1 MSNMTMNLDI
11 LPLRDKLATRMFGH
25 IVAKFNPGTNPKVNA
40 SALESLGVSYDF
52 LKRQLET
59 RPKNILSPILQ
70 TALESIDMAAE
81 IYVMDHN
88 CVHKTTE
95 ERFNAGIAMEDAS
108 DMAFE
113 EEDGDITSGVIADM
127 IEDLSKKHS
136 TEIKD
141 LAKYILKLE
150 KEKQDDDRAMA
161 EEENKDYVQEDD
173 ETENEDQNSKN
184 GTDNPFDDGENT
196 EEDEQKSGEDEQ
208 NTVADDT
215 NPFDDNGGDQS
226 SGNKNTDNESNSNPF
241 DEGKQDNKEEDHN
254 DQSENKENPFSEN
267 STSES
272 GNDGSSDDNND
283 TSNNNLNSDNP
294 FESYMADISK
304 GRYND
309 NIFKLIGIESG
320 DIISYVNN
328 TVSLEYKNDMQKI
341 YEEFGMESDQFKAK
355 QKEYVKVSETAVESI
370 CASIATMYGLGLPI
384 DLGCIKYYQE

>member
-52 LKRQLET
+52 LKRQLER

-161 EEENKDYVQEDD
+161 EEEDKDYVQEDD
-173 ETENEDQNSKN
+173 KTENEDQNSKN
-184 GTDNPFDDGENT
+184 GTDNPFDDGEDT
-196 EEDEQKSGEDEQ
+196 KEDEQKSGEDEQ

-215 NPFDDNGGDQS
+215 NAFDDNGGDQS

-254 DQSENKENPFSEN
+254 DQSENKENPFAEN
-267 STSES
+267 STSEF
-272 GNDGSSDDNND
+272 GNDASSDDNND

>member
-11 LPLRDKLATRMFGH
+11 LPLRDKLATRVFGH
-25 IVAKFNPGTNPKVNA
+25 IVARFNPNTNPKVNA

-52 LKRQLET
+52 LKRQLER

-161 EEENKDYVQEDD
+161 EEEDKDYVQEDD
-173 ETENEDQNSKN
+173 ETENEDQNSEN
-184 GTDNPFDDGENT
+184 GTENPFDDGENT

-208 NTVADDT
+208 NADTDDT
-215 NPFDDNGGDQS
+215 NPFDDNSGNQS
-226 SGNKNTDNESNSNPF
+226 SGDENTDNEGNSNPF
-241 DEGKQDNKEEDHN
+241 NEGKQDNKEEDQN
-254 DQSENKENPFSEN
+254 DQSENKENPFAEG
-267 STSES
+267 STNES
-272 GNDGSSDDNND
+272 GNDDSSNSDNDNSGS
-283 TSNNNLNSDNP
+283 NLNSDNP

-304 GRYND
+304 GHYNG
-309 NIFKLIGIESG
+309 NVFKLIGIESG
-320 DIISYVNN
+320 DIISYVNH

-341 YEEFGMESDQFKAK
+341 YEEFGMESDQFKSK
-355 QKEYVKVSETAVESI
+355 QKEYVKVSETAIESI

-384 DLGCIKYYQE
+384 DLGCIKYYQ

>member
-52 LKRQLET
+52 LKRQLER

-150 KEKQDDDRAMA
+150 KEKQDDDRAM
-161 EEENKDYVQEDD
+161 EEEEDKDYVQEDD

-184 GTDNPFDDGENT
+184 GTDNPFDDGEDT

-208 NTVADDT
+208 KSVADDT

-254 DQSENKENPFSEN
+254 DQSENKENPFAEN
-267 STSES
+267 STSEF
-272 GNDGSSDDNND
+272 GNDGSSDDNNN